1 MEGPTTK
8 HGGALE
14 GNQLEED
21 VKVRDFIYLYVFW
34 VKTHFCF
41 QDFQGFLNDLQD
53 WELLK
58 DTDKKMKKSQASDMV
73 KFQF

>member
-1 MEGPTTK
+1 MI
-8 HGGALE
+8 LV
-14 GNQLEED
+14 N
-21 VKVRDFIYLYVFW
+21 KVFIYFYAFL

-58 DTDKKMKKSQASDMV
+58 DSDKKMKKKSQASDMV
-73 KFQF
+73 RFRFLIKF